1 MRQDVLSGSAERE
14 VAVPKAG
21 NRPTLIDTCGTIL
34 ADALVERRGDVC
46 IFAAVEENLLNFSI
60 KDNRHQN
67 LSLLGAV
74 LCIVQRLVVIQP
86 VGPRVVEEDGIRPRS
101 KY

>member
-1 MRQDVLSGSAERE
+1 M
-14 VAVPKAG
+14 AG
-21 NRPTLIDTCGTIL
+21 ASLQGLYLNLLVVNDTDTCGTIL

-60 KDNRHQN
+60 KDHRHQK
-67 LSLLGAV
+67 LGFLGAL
-74 LCIVQRLVVIQP
+74 LCIVQRLVIIQP

>member
-1 MRQDVLSGSAERE
+1 MQVFKLLSENCSSDILL
-14 VAVPKAG
+14 VV
-21 NRPTLIDTCGTIL
+21 NDTDCGTIL

-60 KDNRHQN
+60 KDHRHQK
-67 LSLLGAV
+67 LGFLGA
-74 LCIVQRLVVIQP
+74 LLWIVQRLVVIQP